1 MQGRIEFKKL
11 QRDMKPRDAVIS
23 FQCFSPD
30 FVRVSEMADDGKIHH
45 QEVQRHSKVVAG
57 NRRAIH
63 LLCKT
68 GRLREETGQA
78 RSFLRIQR
86 LLSRALASPL
96 LQSIWRLNLQ
106 EVGYVF
112 SIPKSPTIWTFVPY
126 GAT

>member
-78 RSFLRIQR
+78 RSFLR
-86 LLSRALASPL
+86 SRSRKRSKPHKNSAARCGWS
-96 LQSIWRLNLQ
+96 RR
-106 EVGYVF
+106 
-112 SIPKSPTIWTFVPY
+112 KSMPADAARAA
-126 GAT
+126 G